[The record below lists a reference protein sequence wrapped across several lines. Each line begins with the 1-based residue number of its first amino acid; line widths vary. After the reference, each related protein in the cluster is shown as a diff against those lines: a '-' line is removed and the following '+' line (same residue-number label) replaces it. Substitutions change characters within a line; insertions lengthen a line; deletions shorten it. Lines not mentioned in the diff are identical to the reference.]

1 VWTEE
6 SESYPSFAPDG
17 TMQFSSRRPG
27 GFGEGDLWRAPA
39 LSDGEFGPP
48 VNLGR
53 PVNSEHRES
62 DSCVA
67 PDGSY
72 IVLTSGRPGG
82 HGNGDLYV
90 SFRDPSSGAW
100 SEPVNLG
107 GQINTADTD
116 YCPMITPDGRY
127 LFFSRRVSD
136 PIDSGWE
143 GVIAGDVYW
152 VDANVIERLRE

>member
-1 VWTEE
+1 M
-6 SESYPSFAPDG
+6 G
-17 TMQFSSRRPG
+17 
-27 GFGEGDLWRAPA
+27 
-39 LSDGEFGPP
+39 DGEFGAP
-48 VNLGR
+48 VNMGR

-72 IVLTSGRPGG
+72 IVLTSDRPGG

-100 SEPVNLG
+100 GEPVNLG
-107 GQINTADTD
+107 PQINTADTD

-143 GVIAGDVYW
+143 GVIAGEVYW
-152 VDANVIERLRE
+152 VDTTVIERLRE